1 MNLKL
6 KQIRNDAIKIYF
18 KIEDDACHRKI
29 RTTLRCEIVLYF
41 IHLLVK
47 SPSYAQHFQNY
58 HQCVV
63 VIILI
68 SDVISAPLDYKS

>member
-1 MNLKL
+1 MNLKI

-18 KIEDDACHRKI
+18 KTDNEACRRKI
-29 RTTLRCEIVLYF
+29 RTTLKCEIVLYF

-47 SPSYAQHFQNY
+47 SPSYVQHFQNY

-63 VIILI
+63 VVILI
-68 SDVISAPLDYKS
+68 TDVFSAPLDYKS